1 MARRT
6 FYCARDRSLG
16 LRNLW
21 TEYIYI
27 GVGVGL
33 ARDPILGLVDL
44 VGFCLSQMA
53 KRMSELTEE
62 EKARLPY
69 MTNELYD
76 KNHSV
81 IAKHFPIKQ
90 DVGRRLVDSGL
101 LTTAEY
107 LEISGFPVN
116 AAGSCLIS
124 TLTRKGD
131 DSMRTF
137 YKVLLSARGERDVDV
152 VLHSLEVVADLER
165 RSKEVS
171 EQVDCTLVSPLRQLI
186 VILTV

>member
-1 MARRT
+1 MVT
-6 FYCARDRSLG
+6 
-16 LRNLW
+16 
-21 TEYIYI
+21 
-27 GVGVGL
+27 
-33 ARDPILGLVDL
+33 
-44 VGFCLSQMA
+44 
-53 KRMSELTEE
+53 RMSELTEE

-101 LTTAEY
+101 LATAEY
-107 LEISGFPVN
+107 LEISGYPEN
-116 AAGSCLIS
+116 AAGSHLICS
-124 TLTRKGD
+124 LTRKGG
-131 DSMRTF
+131 DSMKTF

-152 VLHSLEVVADLER
+152 VLHSLEAAADLER

-171 EQVDCTLVSPLRQLI
+171 EQLVNNCHPNCVAS
-186 VILTV
+186 